1 MEQKSNTV
9 GLMRWWHRF
18 LGLTILLC
26 VASFFGSFGWLFDL
40 LAHFR
45 LQYFFFHLLGLISV
59 IPAKKPVLLFSL
71 LLLLILNGLTIFP
84 IYSCAPL
91 VKSSHVDLSLLEI
104 NLWRVHPQKS
114 LVRDYLAKKETD
126 MLILVEMTPQWEKVL
141 STIKKRYPHGLT
153 VSRQDNFGLALWS
166 RLPLSKCKKHSFDKE
181 DRPAISAV
189 TRVSGEKIH
198 IIVAHPPPPK
208 HPRYFRLRNAY
219 FKSLVKLRQEGQR
232 TVVIGDLNTPSWS
245 HYFQKLCKEMKLRD
259 SRQGFGIHATWP
271 TVFPLFLTP
280 LDHCLISDG
289 LHVVKRELGPS
300 LWSDHY
306 PLKIQLSVSS
316 LGRSTSTKE

>member
-1 MEQKSNTV
+1 MEQKSNNA
-9 GLMRWWHRF
+9 GLKRWWHRF

-26 VASFFGSFGWLFDL
+26 VASFFGSFGWFFDL

-45 LQYFFFHLLGLISV
+45 LQYFFFHMLGLLSV
-59 IPAKKPVLLFSL
+59 IPSKKPVLLYSQ
-71 LLLLILNGLTIFP
+71 LLLIVVNGLTIFP
-84 IYSCAPL
+84 IYSAAPMR
-91 VKSSHVDLSLLEI
+91 KSKEVGLSLLEI

-114 LVRDYLAKKETD
+114 LVRDYLVKKEAD
-126 MLILVEMTPQWEKVL
+126 LLVLVEMTAQWEKEL
-141 STIKKRYPHGLT
+141 ITLKEKYPYGLT

-166 RLPLSKCKKHSFDKE
+166 RLPLTNCKKHSFDKE

-189 TRVSGEKIH
+189 ARVNSDEIH

-219 FKSLVKLRQEGQR
+219 FMNLVKLRKEGQR

-245 HYFQKLCKEMKLRD
+245 HYFQNLCKEMKLRD

-271 TVFPLFLTP
+271 TIFPFLLTP

-289 LHVVKRELGPS
+289 LQVVKRDLGPN

-306 PLKIQLSVSS
+306 PLLLQLSVSS